1 MLRDL
6 DSAVKEYQE
15 ALRKSREKYEDKL
28 ESIQKLIFDVN
39 RHFWTSYN
47 KCCRL
52 DEPDKLKKFFDSLI
66 NNCYLE
72 SWRISP
78 QILYFCSHGFYRNAF
93 ESIRYVLESAVQAL
107 YIDIRHPESDFDT
120 KIEILKEIE
129 DKTEYHTTRLIDKLE
144 ISHKDLLK
152 QEYKRLSQ
160 IIHPSH
166 RQHLA
171 QMENSWMKSPVVI
184 DSEEI
189 LKICSTMQMMY
200 DILLFLYIKYF
211 PEIGIALQ
219 ANADFGEDIRNYN
232 LTLLSA
238 ILHAGK

>member
-1 MLRDL
+1 MLSDL
-6 DSAVKEYQE
+6 DSLVKEYQE
-15 ALRKSREKYEDKL
+15 VLRKSREKYEDKL

-39 RHFWTSYN
+39 RHFWTTYDE
-47 KCCRL
+47 CCRL
-52 DEPDKLKKFFDSLI
+52 DKSDQLRKFFDSLI

-107 YIDIRHPESDFDT
+107 YIDIRHPEIDFDT
-120 KIEILKEIE
+120 KIEILKEVEGKI
-129 DKTEYHTTRLIDKLE
+129 DYRTTRLIDELE

-152 QEYKRLSQ
+152 KEYKRLSQ

-171 QMENSWMKSPVVI
+171 RMESDWVKALCKST
-184 DSEEI
+184 
-189 LKICSTMQMMY
+189 LKKS
-200 DILLFLYIKYF
+200 
-211 PEIGIALQ
+211 
-219 ANADFGEDIRNYN
+219 
-232 LTLLSA
+232 
-238 ILHAGK
+238 